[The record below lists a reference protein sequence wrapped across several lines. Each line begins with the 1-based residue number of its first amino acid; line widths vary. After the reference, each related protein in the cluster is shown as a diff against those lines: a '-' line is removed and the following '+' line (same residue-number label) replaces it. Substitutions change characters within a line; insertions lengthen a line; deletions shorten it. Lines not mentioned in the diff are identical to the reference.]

1 MSGFKYPRGSEW
13 RKWDL
18 QIHTPFSILNNQ
30 FGNSDE
36 ESTWDNYVKELFR
49 KAIEKNIAVIG
60 ITDYFSVGG
69 YEKIKNDYLYNERK
83 LKTLFT
89 DNEIKKIKN
98 ILIFPNIEFRL
109 NKFVGE
115 NSINFHVIFSDEV
128 SINDIK
134 ENFLHE
140 LDFVYEGNP
149 QSQDEKRKLK
159 IENLKKLGEKLKRE
173 HPKFTGKDDLFIG
186 MANAVVDDYQILE
199 VLNKKPSIF
208 KGKFLIVIPA
218 DEDLSEID
226 WNSRDHNFRKVLI
239 QKSDIL
245 FSSNENTREWALGLK
260 HEKVEDFIKEF
271 KSLKPCIWSSDAH
284 SFDRLFEPDLK
295 RYTWV
300 KADPTFEGLKQIIY
314 EPDER
319 VKIQEVKPEEKRSY
333 FVISKVRFIDNTGR
347 NNFQSDYIELNQNLT
362 SIIGGK
368 STGKSLLLYYI
379 AKTINQDEVSNRLKD
394 IERNIDIYDFHD
406 DKNFDFEVVW
416 QDGTSQLLKDKKSVS
431 EKNIVYIPQGY
442 LINITEPHKE
452 RTKLFESKQAI
463 NKFILGVLKQN
474 EEIKK
479 RLETQETEKNKLLK
493 NISSNIDFIMDAKD
507 EINRLKEEIS
517 SIGDKEGI
525 KKEIDKLKNDIDS
538 LQKKSGLTSEELQ
551 KYNELSEKKQKIN
564 EQISNIQSDVE
575 IISELKDYLSDEKEN
590 LLDAIINRYFN
601 LLSTEDIKKK
611 VGEIKDSIENFFTD
625 ISDEV
630 EKLIN
635 YQKQKELKKLQEE
648 ISDIDK
654 NLTPYISK
662 LKAEK
667 VLQHKEK
674 LYKEEISKLNKISEL
689 EKKIKNNIDA
699 IENKK
704 VSIIENYKKIYNGY
718 KQLANYFK
726 EKEKI
731 LGEELLLNLKVG
743 FKEQE
748 FTAVLRDMF
757 IIPDIKKKFGEL
769 FDYKEELSYQ
779 FENSEKHVEFIEK
792 MVGYVLNNEIKI
804 AKYKYVEETLIKL
817 LGDYFYLDFSIT
829 YKGDALEKMS
839 PGKRNLVILKIII
852 GLSKD
857 KWPILIDQPED
868 NLDNRSVYEDL
879 VEFVKNSK
887 KNRQII
893 LITHNPN
900 LVVGTDS
907 EEVIVCNQEG
917 QGEDT
922 QKKMY
927 RFEYIS
933 GALENSFRLSKE
945 EEPAILYRQGIKQH
959 VCEILEGGE
968 EAFEKREKKY
978 GFRTT

>member
-1 MSGFKYPRGSEW
+1 MSKFKYPRGSEW
-13 RKWDL
+13 SKWDL

-30 FGNSDE
+30 FGNPNE
-36 ESTWDNYVKELFR
+36 ETTWDNYVKELFR

-60 ITDYFSVGG
+60 ITDYFSVDG
-69 YEKIKNDYLYNERK
+69 YEKINNEYLNNEQK
-83 LKTLFT
+83 LNTLFT
-89 DNEIKKIKN
+89 NDEIEKIKN
-98 ILIFPNIEFRL
+98 ILILPNIEFRL
-109 NKFVGE
+109 NKFVGR

-128 SINDIK
+128 SINNIK

-140 LDFVYEGNP
+140 IDFVYEGNP

-173 HPKFTGKDDLFIG
+173 HSEFTGKDDLFIG
-186 MANAVVDDYQILE
+186 MANAVVDDSQILE

-208 KGKFLIVIPA
+208 KGKFLIVLPA

-226 WNSRDHNFRKVLI
+226 WNSRDHNARKVLI

-245 FSSNENTREWALGLK
+245 FSSNENTRKWALGLK
-260 HEKVEDFIKEF
+260 HDKIENFINEF
-271 KSLKPCIWSSDAH
+271 KSLKPCVWSSDAH

-295 RYTWV
+295 RYTWI

-319 VKIQEVKPEEKRSY
+319 VRIQEGKPEEKRSY
-333 FVISKVRFIDNTGR
+333 FVISKVRFIDNTGQ

-394 IERNIDIYDFHD
+394 LERNIDIYDFHD

-416 QDGTSQLLKDKKSVS
+416 QDGTSQSLKDKKSVS

-452 RTKLFESKQAI
+452 KAKLFESKQAI
-463 NKFILGVLKQN
+463 NKFILDVLKQD

-493 NISSNIDFIMDAKD
+493 NISSNIDFIIDAKE
-507 EINRLKEEIS
+507 EINRLKKEIS
-517 SIGDKEGI
+517 TIGDKEGI
-525 KKEIDKLKNDIDS
+525 KKEIDKLKNDIES

-575 IISELKDYLSDEKEN
+575 IVSELKDYLSDEKEN

-611 VGEIKDSIENFFTD
+611 VGEIKDSIENFFTN
-625 ISDEV
+625 ISNEI

-635 YQKQKELKKLQEE
+635 YQKQKDLKKLQKE
-648 ISDIDK
+648 INDIDK
-654 NLTPYISK
+654 NLAPYISK

-674 LYKEEISKLNKISEL
+674 LYKEEIFNLNKISEL
-689 EKKIKNNIDA
+689 ERRIKNNIHA

-731 LGEELLLNLKVG
+731 LGGELLLNLKVG

-769 FDYKEELSYQ
+769 FDYKEELNYQ
-779 FENSEKHVEFIEK
+779 FEDSEKHTEFIEK
-792 MVGYVLNNEIKI
+792 MVDYVLNNEIKI
-804 AKYKYVEETLIKL
+804 AKYKYDKEALIKL
-817 LGDYFYLDFSIT
+817 LEDYFYLDFSIT

-879 VEFVKNSK
+879 VKFIKSSK

-907 EEVIVCNQEG
+907 EDVIVCNQEG

-922 QKKMY
+922 QNKMY

-945 EEPAILYRQGIKQH
+945 KEPAILYRQGIRQH

-978 GFRTT
+978 GFKAP

>member
-1 MSGFKYPRGSEW
+1 MSKFKYPRGSEW

-18 QIHTPFSILNNQ
+18 HVHTPFSILNNQ
-30 FGNSDE
+30 FGNPDE
-36 ESTWDNYVKELFR
+36 ETTWDKYVKELFR

-60 ITDYFSVGG
+60 ITDYFSIDG
-69 YEKIKNDYLYNERK
+69 YEKIKNNYLNNELK

-89 DNEIKKIKN
+89 YDEIQKIKN
-98 ILIFPNIEFRL
+98 ILILPNIEFRL

-128 SINDIK
+128 TINYIK

-140 LDFVYEGNP
+140 IDFVYESSP
-149 QSQDEKRKLK
+149 QSQDEKWKLK

-173 HPKFTGKDDLFIG
+173 HPNFIGKDDLFIG
-186 MANAVVDDYQILE
+186 MANAVVDDSQILE

-208 KGKFLIVIPA
+208 KGKFLIVLPA

-226 WNSRDHNFRKVLI
+226 WNSRDHNARKVLI

-245 FSSNENTREWALGLK
+245 FSSSENTRKWALGLK
-260 HEKVEDFIKEF
+260 HDKIEDFTNEF
-271 KSLKPCIWSSDAH
+271 KSLKPCVWSSDAH

-295 RYTWV
+295 RYTWI

-319 VKIQEVKPEEKRSY
+319 VIIQEEKPEEKRSY
-333 FVISKVRFIDNTGR
+333 FVINKIRFIDNTGQ
-347 NNFQSDYIELNQNLT
+347 NNFQSNWIEFNQNLT

-379 AKTINQDEVSNRLKD
+379 AKTIDQDEVNNRLKH
-394 IERNIDIYDFHD
+394 IERNVDIYDFHYN
-406 DKNFDFEVVW
+406 KNFDFEVIW
-416 QDGTSQLLKDKKSVS
+416 EDGTSQLLKDKKSTF
-431 EKNIVYIPQGY
+431 EKNIFYIPQGY

-452 RTKLFESKQAI
+452 RSKFLESKQTI
-463 NKFILGVLKQN
+463 NKFILGVLKQD
-474 EEIKK
+474 EEIKN
-479 RLETQETEKNKLLK
+479 RLKIQETEKSKLLK
-493 NISSNIDFIMDAKD
+493 NINFDLNFIMDAKD

-517 SIGDKEGI
+517 TIGDKKGI
-525 KKEIDKLKNDIDS
+525 KKEIDKLKNDVDL
-538 LQKKSGLTSEELQ
+538 LQKKSGLTSEEL
-551 KYNELSEKKQKIN
+551 KNYNKLSKKEEEIDGR
-564 EQISNIQSDVE
+564 ISNIQSDLE
-575 IISELKDYLSDEKEN
+575 IVSELLDYLSDEKEN
-590 LLDAIINRYFN
+590 LLEVINNRYFN
-601 LLSTEDIKKK
+601 LLSIEDIKKR
-611 VGEIKDSIENFFTD
+611 VGEIKDRIKKFFTD
-625 ISDEV
+625 ISNEIS
-630 EKLIN
+630 KFIN
-635 YQKQKELKKLQEE
+635 NQEQKELKKLQKN
-648 ISDIDK
+648 ISDIDR
-654 NLTPYISK
+654 NLAPYIPK
-662 LKAEK
+662 LRAEK
-667 VLQHKEK
+667 ELQHKEE
-674 LYKEEISKLNKISEL
+674 LHKEEISKLIKISEL
-689 EKKIKNNIDA
+689 EKKIKNNIHAVVD
-699 IENKK
+699 KK
-704 VSIIENYKKIYNGY
+704 ESIIKNYKEIYNEY
-718 KQLANYFK
+718 KDLTNYFK
-726 EKEKI
+726 EKERI
-731 LGEELLLNLKVG
+731 LGKELLLNVKVG
-743 FKEQE
+743 FRDQE

-769 FDYKEELSYQ
+769 FDYKEELDYQ
-779 FENSEKHVEFIEK
+779 FEDSEKHAEFIDK
-792 MVGYVLNNEIKI
+792 MVSCVLNGEIKI
-804 AKYKYVEETLIKL
+804 AKYKTVKEALLKL

-879 VEFVKNSK
+879 VKFIKSSK

-907 EEVIVCNQEG
+907 EEIVICNQAG
-917 QGEDT
+917 QGKDT
-922 QKKMY
+922 QNKMY
-927 RFEYIS
+927 RFEYVS
-933 GALENSFRLSKE
+933 GSLEYSFKLSKE
-945 EEPAILYRQGIKQH
+945 GEPAILFRQGIKQH

-978 GFRTT
+978 EFRTF

>member
-18 QIHTPFSILNNQ
+18 HFHTPSSYDYQDKTVSNERIIEVLRKNNISVVAITDHHIVDVDRIAKLRELAGDEITILPGIELCSDTRGDEPIHFIGIFPENINLEFIKNELLAKTNINRQRQNGRRENEIYCDLKDTSKLIKEIGGIVTIHAGRKSNSIENIT
-30 FGNSDE
+30 NSLPTGMAEKRDIAE
-36 ESTWDNYVKELFR
+36 YIDIFELG
-49 KAIEKNIAVIG
+49 KSEDQEDYKNIV
-60 ITDYFSVGG
+60 F
-69 YEKIKNDYLYNERK
+69 
-83 LKTLFT
+83 
-89 DNEIKKIKN
+89 KKIGSYPMIICSDN
-98 ILIFPNIEFRL
+98 HD
-109 NKFVGE
+109 
-115 NSINFHVIFSDEV
+115 IN
-128 SINDIK
+128 N
-134 ENFLHE
+134 
-140 LDFVYEGNP
+140 Y
-149 QSQDEKRKLK
+149 
-159 IENLKKLGEKLKRE
+159 
-173 HPKFTGKDDLFIG
+173 
-186 MANAVVDDYQILE
+186 
-199 VLNKKPSIF
+199 
-208 KGKFLIVIPA
+208 
-218 DEDLSEID
+218 
-226 WNSRDHNFRKVLI
+226 
-239 QKSDIL
+239 
-245 FSSNENTREWALGLK
+245 
-260 HEKVEDFIKEF
+260 
-271 KSLKPCIWSSDAH
+271 SLKSICWI
-284 SFDRLFEPDLK
+284 
-295 RYTWV
+295 

-319 VKIQEVKPEEKRSY
+319 VRIQEGKPEEKRSY
-333 FVISKVRFIDNTGR
+333 FVISKVRFIDNTGQ
-347 NNFQSDYIELNQNLT
+347 NNFQSDYIELNQDLT

-394 IERNIDIYDFHD
+394 IESNIDIYDFHD
-406 DKNFDFEVVW
+406 NKNFDFEVVW

-452 RTKLFESKQAI
+452 KAKLFESKQAI
-463 NKFILGVLKQN
+463 NKFILDVLKQD

-493 NISSNIDFIMDAKD
+493 NISSDIDFIMDAKD

-517 SIGDKEGI
+517 SIGDKEGV
-525 KKEIDKLKNDIDS
+525 KKEIDKLKNDIGS
-538 LQKKSGLTSEELQ
+538 LQKKSELTSEELE
-551 KYNELSEKKQKIN
+551 KYNELSEKKRKVN

-575 IISELKDYLSDEKEN
+575 IISELKDYLSGEKEN

-654 NLTPYISK
+654 NLVTYISK

-667 VLQHKEK
+667 VLQHKDK
-674 LYKEEISKLNKISEL
+674 LYQEEISKLNKILEL

-704 VSIIENYKKIYNGY
+704 VSIIENSQKIYNGY

-922 QKKMY
+922 QKKCIGSNTSQ
-927 RFEYIS
+927 E
-933 GALENSFRLSKE
+933 
-945 EEPAILYRQGIKQH
+945 H
-959 VCEILEGGE
+959 
-968 EAFEKREKKY
+968 
-978 GFRTT
+978 